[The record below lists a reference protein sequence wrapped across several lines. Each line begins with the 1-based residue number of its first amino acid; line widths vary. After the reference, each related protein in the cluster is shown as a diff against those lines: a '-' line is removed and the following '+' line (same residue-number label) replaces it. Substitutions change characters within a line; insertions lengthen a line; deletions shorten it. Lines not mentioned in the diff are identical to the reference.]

1 MSLKV
6 IAFDV
11 FGTIVDMSGV
21 PPLEIID
28 YGNHI
33 RLPEWSP
40 LVLPESWKKL
50 PAFPDAAAGIEMLRT
65 RFKVVTCA
73 NGPAD
78 VLRAIFDHNEIDV
91 DLIVPLERLQVF
103 KPSKQAYL
111 WACAA
116 AGAHPSECMM
126 VTANVPGLGD
136 LDVARSL
143 GMQAQAI
150 RQGPFEGP
158 ETIIDLAQFLFTAV
172 PKPCVRYKGF
182 P

>member
-1 MSLKV
+1 VSLKV

-11 FGTIVDMSGV
+11 FGTVVDMSGV
-21 PPLEIID
+21 PREELQA
-28 YGNHI
+28 YGDHI
-33 RLPEWSP
+33 RKPEWSP

-73 NGPAD
+73 NGPAP
-78 VLRAIFDHNEIDV
+78 LLQAIFDHNEIDV
-91 DLIVPLERLQVF
+91 DLIVPMERLQVF
-103 KPSKQAYL
+103 KPSRQAYL

-143 GMQAQAI
+143 GMQAQSI
-150 RQGPFEGP
+150 RQGISGEP
-158 ETIIDLAQFLFTAV
+158 ETIIDLAQFIPVQLQRAIY
-172 PKPCVRYKGF
+172 YKGHR
-182 P
+182 